1 LLLLVI
7 GGLGLGGAQG
17 VFWSIPTSF
26 LQRSVAAIGIT
37 LINLVGNIGG
47 LLGPYVIGLIRA
59 RSDSF
64 SGPVWFVAAVM
75 ACGAI
80 LISLLHAS
88 ERRLTRGQ

>member
-1 LLLLVI
+1 MHATDATNAARTLLLDIRDARWDAHLCDLFGVPM
-7 GGLGLGGAQG
+7 GA
-17 VFWSIPTSF
+17 
-26 LQRSVAAIGIT
+26 
-37 LINLVGNIGG
+37 GNIGG